1 MPLPQK
7 EKRSCWSSIGLLMLV
22 VFIIAGV
29 VSIVLSMTGHE
40 GGTKD
45 PQRPSHSTST
55 HK

>member
-22 VFIIAGV
+22 VFIIAGI
-29 VSIVLSMTGHE
+29 VSIVLGQI
-40 GGTKD
+40 GGGNSPKD
-45 PQRPSHSTST
+45 PQRPSHSAST